1 MANRKRRR
9 STEFGI
15 LLIDKPPGPTS
26 FDVVGWVRW
35 ALHER
40 TVGHCGT
47 LDPPASGLLVVCLG
61 EATKLV
67 EHLTNDD
74 KRYRARFA
82 LGRSTTTADA
92 EGETLSV
99 AEVPP
104 GAEAEGAE
112 ILRSLIG
119 ELQLPPPDFSAVK
132 LDGKRAHEL
141 ARAGKPLDLPA
152 RSMAIHSL
160 ELLGH
165 GRDPDGGAWI
175 DVELEVA
182 KGTYVRSLAEEVG
195 RQLDV
200 PAHLASL
207 RRVGSGD
214 LRVDDP
220 RVVTGLVPVHL
231 PEIEGRPPKWRVEF
245 PADPAAAGASVT
257 PGQDPGQG
265 RGDADAQQR
274 AEAGARLRG
283 HMSKPWDRL
292 PFPVSLLPD
301 AGAHEG
307 LMTRMIQGQRLGA
320 SPSNCATL
328 QIPDGEGLCVLV
340 HQARGLMML
349 VRREHHDG
357 GPLRRLAPT
366 RVLRFEPEPESNP
379 SH

>member
-35 ALHER
+35 ALNER

-47 LDPPASGLLVVCLG
+47 LDPPASGLLVVCVG

-92 EGETLSV
+92 EGETLDT

-112 ILRSLIG
+112 ILRALIG
-119 ELQLPPPDFSAVK
+119 ELELPPPAFSAVK

-141 ARAGKPLDLPA
+141 ARAGKDLDLPA
-152 RSMAIHSL
+152 RPMALRSI
-160 ELLGH
+160 EVLGH
-165 GRDPDGGAWI
+165 GRDGEGAWI
-175 DVELEVA
+175 EAELEVA

-195 RQLDV
+195 RQLGL
-200 PAHLASL
+200 PAHLATL
-207 RRVGSGD
+207 RRVASGG
-214 LRVDDP
+214 LQVDDP
-220 RVVTGLVPVHL
+220 RVVTGLVPVPL
-231 PEIEGRPPKWRVEF
+231 PEIEGRPPKWRVQF
-245 PADPAAAGASVT
+245 PSD
-257 PGQDPGQG
+257 
-265 RGDADAQQR
+265 GDAGGPDSDDQHDQR
-274 AEAGARLRG
+274 DLVGARLRSF
-283 HMSKPWDRL
+283 MSDPWDRL

-301 AGAHEG
+301 AGAHER
-307 LMTRMIQGQRLGA
+307 LMTRMIQGQRLAA
-320 SPSNCATL
+320 SPSNCAAL
-328 QIPDGEGLCVLV
+328 GLDDAEGLCVLV
-340 HQARGLMML
+340 HRAAGLMML
-349 VRREHHDG
+349 VRCEPAERG
-357 GPLRRLAPT
+357 SGRRFAPS
-366 RVLRFEPEPESNP
+366 RVLRFPPRPEST
-379 SH
+379 SGH